1 MERNTDIGL
10 LIREC
15 NILLDR
21 FFNELSLTYD
31 VRGGTQGR
39 VIRFL
44 YRHRQEDIFQKNLE
58 KCFSVRSSTMTSII
72 AALEEDGFICREKS
86 NLDSR
91 LKKITLTEKG
101 IEEGIKMDWQ
111 THALEK
117 KVRENLSKEDVNNLS
132 GYLIT
137 IISNLKEEARKE

>member
-1 MERNTDIGL
+1 MERTTDIGL

-39 VIRFL
+39 VIRYL
-44 YRHRQEDIFQKNLE
+44 YRHRDEDTFQKILE
-58 KCFSVRSSTMTSII
+58 KRFSVRSSTMTSII
-72 AALEEDGFICREKS
+72 AALENDGFICREKS
-86 NLDSR
+86 NVDSR
-91 LKKITLTEKG
+91 IKQITLTEKG
-101 IEEGIKMDWQ
+101 IEEGLKMDKQ

-117 KVRENLSKEDVNNLS
+117 KVSENLSKEDVNNLS

-137 IISNLKEEARKE
+137 IISNLKEARKE

>member
-1 MERNTDIGL
+1 MERTTDIWL

-21 FFNELSLTYD
+21 FFNELSLTFD

-39 VIRFL
+39 VIRYL
-44 YRHRQEDIFQKNLE
+44 YRHRDEDTFQKILE
-58 KCFSVRSSTMTSII
+58 KRFSVRSSTMTSII
-72 AALEEDGFICREKS
+72 AALENDGFICREKS
-86 NLDSR
+86 NVDSR

-101 IEEGIKMDWQ
+101 IEEGLKMDKQ

-117 KVRENLSKEDVNNLS
+117 KVSENLSKEDVNNLS

-137 IISNLKEEARKE
+137 IISHLKEARKE

>member
-1 MERNTDIGL
+1 MERTTDIWL

-39 VIRFL
+39 VIRYL
-44 YRHRQEDIFQKNLE
+44 YRHRDEDTFQKILE
-58 KCFSVRSSTMTSII
+58 KRFSVRSSTMTSII
-72 AALEEDGFICREKS
+72 AALENDGFICREKS
-86 NLDSR
+86 NVDSR
-91 LKKITLTEKG
+91 IKKITLTEKG
-101 IEEGIKMDWQ
+101 IEEGLKMDKQ
-111 THALEK
+111 THDLEK
-117 KVRENLSKEDVNNLS
+117 KVSENLSKEDVNNLS

-137 IISNLKEEARKE
+137 IISNLKEARKE

>member
-1 MERNTDIGL
+1 MERTTDIWL

-39 VIRFL
+39 VIRYL
-44 YRHRQEDIFQKNLE
+44 YRHRDEDTFQKILE
-58 KCFSVRSSTMTSII
+58 KRFSVRSSTMTSII
-72 AALEEDGFICREKS
+72 AALENDGFICREKS
-86 NLDSR
+86 NVDSR

-101 IEEGIKMDWQ
+101 IEEGLKMDKQ

-137 IISNLKEEARKE
+137 IISNLKEARKE

>member
-1 MERNTDIGL
+1 MERTTDIWL

-39 VIRFL
+39 VIRYL
-44 YRHRQEDIFQKNLE
+44 YRHRDEDTFQKILE
-58 KCFSVRSSTMTSII
+58 KRFSVRSSTMTSII
-72 AALEEDGFICREKS
+72 AALENDGFICREKS
-86 NLDSR
+86 NVDSR
-91 LKKITLTEKG
+91 IKKITLTEKG
-101 IEEGIKMDWQ
+101 IEEGLKMDKQ

-117 KVRENLSKEDVNNLS
+117 KVSENLSKEDVNNLS

-137 IISNLKEEARKE
+137 IISNLKEARKE

>member
-1 MERNTDIGL
+1 MERTTDIWL

-21 FFNELSLTYD
+21 FFNELSLTFD

-39 VIRFL
+39 VIRYL
-44 YRHRQEDIFQKNLE
+44 YRHRDEDTFQKILE
-58 KCFSVRSSTMTSII
+58 KRFSVRSSTMTSII
-72 AALEEDGFICREKS
+72 AALENDGFICREKS
-86 NLDSR
+86 NVDSR

-101 IEEGIKMDWQ
+101 IEEGLKMDKQ
-111 THALEK
+111 THTLEK
-117 KVRENLSKEDVNNLS
+117 KVSENLSKEDVNNLS

-137 IISNLKEEARKE
+137 IISNLKEARKE

>member
-1 MERNTDIGL
+1 MERTTDIWL

-39 VIRFL
+39 VIRYL
-44 YRHRQEDIFQKNLE
+44 YRHRDEDTFQKILE
-58 KCFSVRSSTMTSII
+58 KRFSVRSSTMTSII
-72 AALEEDGFICREKS
+72 AALEKDGFICREKS
-86 NLDSR
+86 NVDSR

-101 IEEGIKMDWQ
+101 IEEGLKMDKQ

-117 KVRENLSKEDVNNLS
+117 KVSENLSKEDVNNLS
-132 GYLIT
+132 GYLMT
-137 IISNLKEEARKE
+137 IISNLKEARKE

>member
-1 MERNTDIGL
+1 MERTTDIWL

-39 VIRFL
+39 VIRYL
-44 YRHRQEDIFQKNLE
+44 YRHRDEDTFQKILE
-58 KCFSVRSSTMTSII
+58 KRFSVRSSTMTSII
-72 AALEEDGFICREKS
+72 AALENDGFICREKS
-86 NLDSR
+86 NVDSR

-101 IEEGIKMDWQ
+101 IEEGLKMDKQ

-117 KVRENLSKEDVNNLS
+117 KISENLSKEDVNNLS

-137 IISNLKEEARKE
+137 IISNLKEARKE

>member
-1 MERNTDIGL
+1 MERTTDIGL

-39 VIRFL
+39 VIRYL
-44 YRHRQEDIFQKNLE
+44 YRHREEDTFQKNLE

-86 NLDSR
+86 NSDSR

-101 IEEGIKMDWQ
+101 IEEGIKMDRQ
-111 THALEK
+111 TQALEK
-117 KVRENLSKEDVNNLS
+117 KVSENLSKEDVNNLS

>member
-1 MERNTDIGL
+1 MERTTDIGL

-39 VIRFL
+39 VIRYL
-44 YRHRQEDIFQKNLE
+44 YRHRDEDTFQKILE
-58 KCFSVRSSTMTSII
+58 KRFSVRSSTMTSII
-72 AALEEDGFICREKS
+72 AALENDGFICREKS
-86 NLDSR
+86 NVDSR
-91 LKKITLTEKG
+91 IKKITLTEKG
-101 IEEGIKMDWQ
+101 IEEGLKMDKQ

-117 KVRENLSKEDVNNLS
+117 KVSENLSREDVNNLS

-137 IISNLKEEARKE
+137 IISNLKEARKE

>member
-1 MERNTDIGL
+1 MERTTDIWL

-39 VIRFL
+39 VIRYL
-44 YRHRQEDIFQKNLE
+44 YRHRDEDTFQKILE
-58 KCFSVRSSTMTSII
+58 KRFSVRSSTMTSII
-72 AALEEDGFICREKS
+72 AALENDGFICREKS
-86 NLDSR
+86 NVDSR

-101 IEEGIKMDWQ
+101 IEEGLKMDKQ

-117 KVRENLSKEDVNNLS
+117 KVSENLSKEDVNNLS

-137 IISNLKEEARKE
+137 IISNLKEARKE

>member
-1 MERNTDIGL
+1 MERTTDIGL

-39 VIRFL
+39 VIRYL
-44 YRHRQEDIFQKNLE
+44 YRHRDEDTFQKILE
-58 KCFSVRSSTMTSII
+58 KRFSVRSSTMTSII
-72 AALEEDGFICREKS
+72 AALEKDGFICREKS
-86 NLDSR
+86 NVDSR
-91 LKKITLTEKG
+91 IKKITLTEKG
-101 IEEGIKMDWQ
+101 IEEGLKMDKQ

-137 IISNLKEEARKE
+137 IISNLKEARKE

>member
-1 MERNTDIGL
+1 MERTTDIGL

-39 VIRFL
+39 VIRYL
-44 YRHRQEDIFQKNLE
+44 YRHRDEDTFQKILE
-58 KCFSVRSSTMTSII
+58 KRFSVRSSTMTSII
-72 AALEEDGFICREKS
+72 AALENDGFICREKS
-86 NLDSR
+86 NVDSR
-91 LKKITLTEKG
+91 IKKITLTEKG
-101 IEEGIKMDWQ
+101 IEEGLKMDKQ
-111 THALEK
+111 THVLEK
-117 KVRENLSKEDVNNLS
+117 KVSENLSKEDVNNLS

-137 IISNLKEEARKE
+137 IISNLKEARKE

>member
-1 MERNTDIGL
+1 MERTTDIGL

-39 VIRFL
+39 VIRYL
-44 YRHRQEDIFQKNLE
+44 YRHRDEDTFQKILE
-58 KCFSVRSSTMTSII
+58 KRCSVRSSTMTSII
-72 AALEEDGFICREKS
+72 AALENDGFICREKS
-86 NLDSR
+86 NVDLR

-101 IEEGIKMDWQ
+101 IEEGLKMDKQ
-111 THALEK
+111 THDLEK
-117 KVRENLSKEDVNNLS
+117 KVSENLSKEDVNNLS

-137 IISNLKEEARKE
+137 IISNLKEARKE